1 MRLPASL
8 PLALTAVLAISAV
21 LSLAR
26 PQPAAAFNILNPVC
40 TVAGAVSG
48 IAGKAC
54 KVAQNSGRILQAGK
68 KLLGGHL
75 GGAVKALTS
84 TPAAGATV
92 RLASAAALVAFG
104 GWIAGGAHAAL
115 QLVGHVISRSTRPQ
129 LRSTW
134 FSSTYWRVAGI
145 AALLTLPFLF
155 AAAIQALLRS
165 DLSLLLRAAL
175 GYLPLALLA
184 VSVAAPL
191 TMLLL
196 SATDAMS
203 GAVSAAAGHSAS
215 HFLARLT
222 AGGASVSLLSKS
234 PFLACFIAVLVVAVS
249 VVLWL
254 EMLVRDAAIYVVVL
268 MLPLI
273 FATLVWPGRRIWA
286 TRTAELLFALIL
298 SKFAIVAVLS
308 LGGAAAGSAGLLDFG
323 QLTLGLVLVGLGAT
337 APWVLMRLLPVT
349 ELASSL
355 QGMRST
361 SQLSGPHS
369 LALDSAAAGHSW
381 ADALPALMRGA
392 DGGTS
397 ADQPAAP
404 ARAAA
409 SGEELQKFDSASPEP
424 AEPQTAPVPEP
435 QVGTMAPA
443 EATADAPTD
452 PGPGATAD
460 HPTAEPLIAKPV
472 AAEPPWAPGYTKEH
486 PLVLGPEAQGAPR
499 VAAPPPPEVAPP
511 DIPAPPPAD
520 DTRLPPNPPA
530 EEL

>member
-1 MRLPASL
+1 M
-8 PLALTAVLAISAV
+8 LAISAV

-75 GGAVKALTS
+75 GGAVKALS
-84 TPAAGATV
+84 SPPSAGAST
-92 RLASAAALVAFG
+92 RIAFATGLVVFG

-115 QLVGHVISRSTRPQ
+115 RLVADVISRSTRPQ

-215 HFLARLT
+215 HFLARMT
-222 AGGASVSLLSKS
+222 AAGTSVSLLSKS
-234 PFLACFIAVLVVAVS
+234 PFLACFLAVLVVAVS

-273 FATLVWPGRRIWA
+273 FATLVWPARRVWA

-323 QLTLGLVLVGLGAT
+323 QMTLGLVLVGLGAT

-355 QGMRST
+355 HGMRSPA
-361 SQLSGPHS
+361 QLSGAQG
-369 LALDSAAAGHSW
+369 LALESGVAGHSW
-381 ADALPALMRGA
+381 ADALPELMRGA
-392 DGGTS
+392 EGSTS
-397 ADQPAAP
+397 SEQTLAN
-404 ARAAA
+404 RTAA
-409 SGEELQKFDSASPEP
+409 SGEELQKFDSA
-424 AEPQTAPVPEP
+424 
-435 QVGTMAPA
+435 
-443 EATADAPTD
+443 
-452 PGPGATAD
+452 
-460 HPTAEPLIAKPV
+460 
-472 AAEPPWAPGYTKEH
+472 AAEPPKAEAHVGAAPEPEAGAMAAAHPGLGAPDGPGADAGTPAGPEAPARPVDPPHSAPVPAAPQYTKDH
-486 PLVLGPEAQGAPR
+486 PVLLGFEAQGAPP
-499 VAAPPPPEVAPP
+499 ATEPPPPDAPS
-511 DIPAPPPAD
+511 PPEN
-520 DTRLPPNPPA
+520 DTLLPPKPPA